1 MTTDDEEPYI
11 DPREEAGVPVWQVA
25 RAIDDLPILARLEMA
40 RNLLLANGGSK
51 DALELKPALV
61 LVHDIICDVIKVLDK
76 RPRVAKLR
84 TPNPKLG

>member
-1 MTTDDEEPYI
+1 MTIDDEEPYI
-11 DPREEAGVPVWQVA
+11 DPRGEAEVPVREVA

-40 RNLLLANGGSK
+40 RNLLVVNGGSK

-61 LVHDIICDVIKVLDK
+61 LVHDIICDVIRVLDK